1 MGRCGVEERPN
12 VVVVEPVVDV
22 SALAS
27 VPHDAGG
34 AQQAQRL
41 RDLRLA
47 GVDAFGDLV
56 HAQFVGRGERSE
68 DPEAGRVTEQPEQ
81 GSALLGRERFTRHL
95 HICEY
100 IRILPDPPRSSRR
113 GPDVLESGVMKAALL
128 VESLT
133 GNTWNAAEMI
143 GDKLRQE
150 RWTITGMSKVGQP
163 DLSSVQRADIV
174 LVGTWTHG
182 LFVVGQAPYALGSIA
197 NLPTMRGKK
206 AACFLTFA
214 LNAGK
219 SVDRLTTAVGQT
231 GASVV
236 GGLEIKRNYL
246 DEHTDLFVERLL
258 DVVEPV

>member
-1 MGRCGVEERPN
+1 
-12 VVVVEPVVDV
+12 
-22 SALAS
+22 
-27 VPHDAGG
+27 
-34 AQQAQRL
+34 
-41 RDLRLA
+41 
-47 GVDAFGDLV
+47 
-56 HAQFVGRGERSE
+56 
-68 DPEAGRVTEQPEQ
+68 
-81 GSALLGRERFTRHL
+81 
-95 HICEY
+95 
-100 IRILPDPPRSSRR
+100 
-113 GPDVLESGVMKAALL
+113 
-128 VESLT
+128 
-133 GNTWNAAEMI
+133 MI

-182 LFVVGQAPYALGSIA
+182 LFVVGQAPYAIGNIA

-219 SVDRLTTAVGQT
+219 SVDKLTTAVGQT